1 MDFAEHTVAT
11 KSNIFAQHR
20 IYCNVCILNN
30 PVQVFSYDYENVV
43 PTMKIRCKT

>member
-1 MDFAEHTVAT
+1 MDFAKHTVAT

-20 IYCNVCILNN
+20 IYYKVFIVNN
-30 PVQVFSYDYENVV
+30 QVQVFSSDYKNVV

>member
-20 IYCNVCILNN
+20 ICYKVFIVNN
-30 PVQVFSYDYENVV
+30 QVQVFSSDYKNVV
-43 PTMKIRCKT
+43 PTMKIRCRT

>member
-20 IYCNVCILNN
+20 IYYKVCINN
-30 PVQVFSYDYENVV
+30 QVQVFSSDYKNVI
-43 PTMKIRCKT
+43 PTM